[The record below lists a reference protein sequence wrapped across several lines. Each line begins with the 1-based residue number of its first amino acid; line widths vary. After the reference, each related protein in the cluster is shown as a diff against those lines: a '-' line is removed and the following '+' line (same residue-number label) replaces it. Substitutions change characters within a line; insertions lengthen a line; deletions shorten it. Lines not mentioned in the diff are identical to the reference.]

1 MNDLEKKIQSQFRLT
16 EEEISE
22 RNRKKA
28 EKKVKDGIFRT
39 KLREMVDNVNQLQNT
54 AEQARARE
62 EAKRL
67 AEATKEADRKKKE
80 MELRMLMLRRKR

>member
-1 MNDLEKKIQSQFRLT
+1 MT
-16 EEEISE
+16 EEEINE

-39 KLREMVDNVNQLQNT
+39 KLREMVDNVNHLQNS
-54 AEQARARE
+54 ADQIRVRE

-80 MELRMLMLRRKR
+80 MELRMMMLKRKR